1 MNIDAVQ
8 EKSLGQKFVVDAT
21 LYTCLQKAGKS
32 DDLRDTID
40 YAQIYRYFMLYT
52 ILLPGGWLKNVEY
65 CGVGRYR
72 VL

>member
-32 DDLRDTID
+32 DDLQDTID
-40 YAQIYRYFMLYT
+40 YAQIYR
-52 ILLPGGWLKNVEY
+52 
-65 CGVGRYR
+65 
-72 VL
+72 